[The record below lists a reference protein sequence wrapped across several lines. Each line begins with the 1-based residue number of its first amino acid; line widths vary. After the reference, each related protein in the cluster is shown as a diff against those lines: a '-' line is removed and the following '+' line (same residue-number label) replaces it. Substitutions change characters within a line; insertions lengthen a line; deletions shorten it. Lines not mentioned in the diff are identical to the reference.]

1 MNYKDIKSV
10 ISGILFEYNYRTGAD
25 HSAGKLAKVQKGA
38 DFDTPLQPDA
48 VSQINPLVSRPPV
61 EDSNF
66 SPSTSLELSAAVK
79 ALSEL
84 LSGEQIAAAYV
95 DVKEAIEKAASF
107 GSEKMKESYDQ
118 LSVYDM
124 PDDSDM
130 PEEFRGGGYS
140 IEEPEDDIEDE
151 PQSFKSSKSSGE
163 ASLQDILDSGILPDD
178 VKSISGAKS
187 FEGKAK
193 RNLAYRSIFG
203 AAAVEKAMRYALDIW
218 VGALKADGGIT
229 DEQAKG
235 FLQNSKG
242 AMQTTAFKSFF
253 EMGFMAP
260 ALKPMRLARDK
271 QVKKEMSNADV
282 PPQLE
287 NMIFSQTVGL
297 SPQNPGKIRLKLN
310 REFPDMKM
318 EEMDETTKKLSSFV
332 KNNAKKFQQDY
343 FKGLDLEEAVR
354 EAWSRK
360 STDDKIDI
368 TYAAMDD
375 AIDFEDKAKKAGL
388 R

>member
-1 MNYKDIKSV
+1 MKITKQKFKSLKPIQKHKYGNYYLVDFVSDGGTPALLERHMKLRLGDIIRFITV
-10 ISGILFEYNYRTGAD
+10 
-25 HSAGKLAKVQKGA
+25 KL
-38 DFDTPLQPDA
+38 
-48 VSQINPLVSRPPV
+48 
-61 EDSNF
+61 
-66 SPSTSLELSAAVK
+66 
-79 ALSEL
+79 
-84 LSGEQIAAAYV
+84 
-95 DVKEAIEKAASF
+95 
-107 GSEKMKESYDQ
+107 
-118 LSVYDM
+118 
-124 PDDSDM
+124 
-130 PEEFRGGGYS
+130 
-140 IEEPEDDIEDE
+140 EDDIEDK
-151 PQSFKSSKSSGE
+151 PQKFKSSKSSGE

-242 AMQTTAFKSFF
+242 ATQTTAFKSFF

-271 QVKKEMSNADV
+271 QVKKDMSNADV

-332 KNNAKKFQQDY
+332 KDNAKKFQQDY
-343 FKGLDLEEAVR
+343 FKPYFFSQL
-354 EAWSRK
+354 
-360 STDDKIDI
+360 IDN
-368 TYAAMDD
+368 
-375 AIDFEDKAKKAGL
+375 
-388 R
+388 

>member
-1 MNYKDIKSV
+1 MDYKDIKSV
-10 ISGILFEYNYRTGAD
+10 ISGILFEYNYRTGDNHA
-25 HSAGKLAKVQKGA
+25 AGKLAKVQKGS
-38 DFDTPLQPDA
+38 DFDTPLQADS
-48 VSQINPLVSRPPV
+48 VSQISPLVSRPPV
-61 EDSNF
+61 EDANF

-84 LSGEQIAAAYV
+84 LSGEQVAAAYT
-95 DVKEAIEKAASF
+95 DIKDAIEKA
-107 GSEKMKESYDQ
+107 GSSALPPVKESYDYP
-118 LSVYDM
+118 VYDM

-140 IEEPEDDIEDE
+140 IEEPEDDVEDE
-151 PQSFKSSKSSGE
+151 PQKFKSSKSSGE

-203 AAAVEKAMRYALDIW
+203 SAAVEKAMRYALDIW

-271 QVKKEMSNADV
+271 LVKKEMSKIDV

-287 NMIFSQTVGL
+287 NMIFSQAVGL

-332 KNNAKKFQQDY
+332 KDNAKKFQQDY

-375 AIDFEDKAKKAGL
+375 AIDFEDKAEKAGL